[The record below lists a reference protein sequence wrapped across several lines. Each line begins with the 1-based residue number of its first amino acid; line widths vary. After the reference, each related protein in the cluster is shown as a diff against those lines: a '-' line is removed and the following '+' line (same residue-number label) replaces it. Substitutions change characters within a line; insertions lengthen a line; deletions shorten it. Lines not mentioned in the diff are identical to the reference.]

1 MYVCLCHALSDA
13 RIGHA
18 VRAGADRP
26 RDVYAACGCRAQC
39 GGCTRTILGIIRDAA
54 AMPASIHPSQER

>member
-1 MYVCLCHALSDA
+1 MYVCHCHALSDV

-18 VRAGADRP
+18 VRAGAERP

-39 GGCTRTILGIIRDAA
+39 GGCTKTILGIIRDAA
-54 AMPASIHPSQER
+54 STPAGIQSVQER